1 MDAAIVIPPIKPNA
15 LFEPVIAEER
25 RQPMVQLKI
34 TEEEREPL
42 MEILENDISD
52 LRMEIADTDRRE
64 YREMLKNREV
74 LMKKIQQKLEQAP
87 AEKAAP

>member
-1 MDAAIVIPPIKPNA
+1 
-15 LFEPVIAEER
+15 
-25 RQPMVQLKI
+25 MVQLKI